1 MSAPTRFTSELPV
14 ARRGE
19 LERLLYFN
27 DNQHRVDGQ
36 LREALH
42 RYGGAPT
49 MLLDGPFIRFAVPR
63 VPSVQTLYALEGSEG
78 ASRIAG
84 VALYTREDSETLSLL
99 FLAVHED
106 YANGGSLEGEK
117 LAPQILDV
125 LRSSAARTKGI
136 RWLRLAYHPKD
147 LRIPIRR

>member
-1 MSAPTRFTSELPV
+1 M
-14 ARRGE
+14 ARRAE

-27 DNQHRVDGQ
+27 DNQHRVEGQ

-49 MLLDGPFIRFAVPR
+49 MILDAPFIRFAVPQ
-63 VPSVQTLYALEGSEG
+63 VPSVQTLYAMDESK
-78 ASRIAG
+78 APSSIAG
-84 VALYTREDSETLSLL
+84 VALYTREDTETLSLL
-99 FLAVHED
+99 FLAVHEE
-106 YANGGSLEGEK
+106 YANGGAREGEG

-125 LRSSAARTKGI
+125 LRTSATRTKGI

-147 LRIPIRR
+147 LRIAIRK